1 MSAASPLRSRPRAM
15 LVAAALLASV
25 AASLAAGCG
34 GKRGSSVLLITLD
47 TTRADHLGCY
57 GYPLPTTPNIDA
69 LAAKGVVFEQAYA
82 PMPQTLPTHATL
94 FTGLPPRAHKAVENA
109 HPLPEGLATL
119 AETLAARD
127 YETAAFIGSLVLDE
141 STGIA
146 RGFTVYDQPKGVQRD
161 IQHEVE
167 RSAAAV
173 TDSALSWSLARH
185 FSAKPFLLWAHYYDP
200 HGPYEP
206 REQRIP
212 AQAVEPQVRQHAELG
227 ALAPDALRD
236 TAAIWFGYDNELAYM
251 DAHVGRLLKG
261 LEQRKMLDDTVVVVV
276 GDHGEGLMEHGEK
289 SHGATLFQELM
300 LVPLIVVLP
309 DGSRGGTRIQGV
321 VQIQDL
327 LPTILDLAGHAD
339 AAGGHPGLNL
349 APAIRG
355 GGELPARPVFF
366 ERPYYVPDSLRGGRA
381 LAHGWGF
388 GEMAGVVDGH
398 DKLIRLPPDPQ
409 TKRVASQ
416 LYDLAADPDEL
427 RDLAAERP
435 DTVARLSA
443 LLDEWL
449 ARYPMDGEVEAP
461 LLSAEHEAALNALGY
476 AGGDDGGG
484 EASPVPVPASAPRPT
499 LDALSAEAAQAD
511 RATLEARID
520 ACRTSVAGKEQ
531 EIASLKARIEEQAAS
546 LEAPATASDAARDE
560 LERLQAQLQGLQQDL
575 VDLTATLEV
584 FTAEL
589 ARRPG

>member
-1 MSAASPLRSRPRAM
+1 MAATRPLRSRSRTTA
-15 LVAAALLASV
+15 LLAAAL
-25 AASLAAGCG
+25 AAGLAAGCG
-34 GKRGSSVLLITLD
+34 GKRGSNVLIITLD

-57 GYPLPTTPNIDA
+57 GYPLPTSPNIDA
-69 LAAKGVVFEQAYA
+69 LAGKGVLFERAYA

-94 FTGLPPRAHKAVENA
+94 FTGLPPRGHKAVENA
-109 HPLPEGLATL
+109 HTLGEGLATL

-127 YETAAFIGSLVLDE
+127 YETAAFIGSRVLAKE
-141 STGIA
+141 TGID
-146 RGFTVYDQPKGVQRD
+146 RGFAVFDEPTGVQRD

-173 TDSALSWSLARH
+173 TDEAMSWALARH
-185 FSAKPFLLWAHYYDP
+185 FTAKPFLLWAHYYDP

-206 REQRIP
+206 REQRIA
-212 AQAVEPQVRQHAELG
+212 AQAVEPQVRRHGELG
-227 ALAPDALRD
+227 ALDPDALRA
-236 TAAIWFGYDNELAYM
+236 TAALWFGYDNELAYM

-289 SHGATLFQELM
+289 SHGATLYQELM

-309 DGSRGGTRIQGV
+309 DGSRAGTRLQGV

-388 GEMAGVVDGH
+388 GEMAGVVDGT
-398 DKLIRLPPDPQ
+398 DKLIRLPPHPETQ
-409 TKRVASQ
+409 AVVSQ
-416 LYDLAADPDEL
+416 LFDLAADPDEL

-461 LLSAEHEAALNALGY
+461 LMSPERLAELAALGY
-476 AGGDDGGG
+476 AGGDDGG
-484 EASPVPVPASAPRPT
+484 ASPATATAARST
-499 LDALSAEAAQAD
+499 LEALKAEAARAD
-511 RATLEARID
+511 RAALEARIAD
-520 ACRTSVAGKEQ
+520 CRASIAGKEQ
-531 EIASLKARIEEQAAS
+531 ELASLQARIEAAS
-546 LEAPATASDAARDE
+546 ASPEAPATASDAASSDLDG
-560 LERLQAQLQGLQQDL
+560 LEAQRTGLQQEL
-575 VDLTATLEV
+575 AGLTETLEV
-584 FTAEL
+584 FAAEL